1 MKENKTM
8 EGIKETKV
16 TTRQAT
22 VTRNAVYL
30 KQKHNPVPKGNH
42 TSE

>member
-1 MKENKTM
+1 M
-8 EGIKETKV
+8 EGIKETKALA
-16 TTRQAT
+16 RQAT
-22 VTRNAVYL
+22 VTRNAVYM